1 MSSDPR
7 RDAPNAAFPGAAT
20 RRATLLGAAA
30 AALPATGS
38 RADADAAKLGD
49 FGQAPEFVGIAKWL
63 NSDPLSMAGLRGKV
77 VLVDFWAYSC
87 INCLRTLPTVTRWYD
102 TYKARGLVVV
112 GVHAP
117 EFGFERN
124 TANVQS
130 AMRRFGI
137 RYPVAQDN
145 DLATWRA
152 YANQYWPAEYLID
165 RSGRIVLKHYGE
177 GQYDEMENA
186 IRTLLAAGPAVA
198 AEPGVDLSRI
208 GSPEMY
214 FGLARL
220 QMLASP
226 QTPRAG
232 TMTYTAPAML
242 PLNRFALLGAWN
254 LAPEHATSA
263 ADGSAVQLRFSSGK
277 VFMVASSSTPVTLAV
292 TVDGAAQKPVT
303 VQESRL
309 YTLFDS
315 NDYRTHMLELSVP
328 RTGLEAFAFT
338 FG

>member
-1 MSSDPR
+1 MSSEPR
-7 RDAPNAAFPGAAT
+7 QHAPSAVSAAATT
-20 RRATLLGAAA
+20 RRAALLGTAAA
-30 AALPATGS
+30 SLLATGS
-38 RADADAAKLGD
+38 RADAPAAKLGD
-49 FGQAPEFVGIAKWL
+49 FGQAPEFTGIAKWL
-63 NSDPLSMAGLRGKV
+63 NSDPLTMAGLRGKV

-87 INCLRTLPTVTRWYD
+87 INCLRTLPFVTRWYD
-102 TYKARGLVVV
+102 TYRTRGLVVV

-117 EFGFERN
+117 EFAFERN
-124 TANVQS
+124 TANVLA
-130 AMRRFGI
+130 AMRRFGVH
-137 RYPVAQDN
+137 YPVAQDN

-177 GQYDEMENA
+177 GQYGEMENA
-186 IRTLLAAGPAVA
+186 IRMLLAAGPAVA

-226 QTPRAG
+226 EAPRAG

-242 PLNRFALLGAWN
+242 PLNHFALLGAWN

-263 ADGSAVQLRFSSGK
+263 ADGCAVQLRFASGK

-328 RTGLEAFAFT
+328 KTGFEAFT
-338 FG
+338 FTFG